1 MTNTEIKTNLNNI
14 RATLKQEE
22 VRLLES
28 LDRVMGCEMLCERMM
43 NEIDNGPDITFEEV
57 APDETHQAN

>member
-1 MTNTEIKTNLNNI
+1 MTNVEIKTNLNNI

-28 LDRVMGCEMLCERMM
+28 LNRVMGCEMLCERML
-43 NEIDNGPDITFEEV
+43 NEIDNEPEIKLKEV
-57 APDETHQAN
+57 APDEEH